1 MNERAPRATL
11 LVVDDEKHQRE
22 SLQMILE
29 DEGYRVMAA
38 ADGRQALALAA
49 ETHPEVVLTDLKM
62 PGLSGMDVVRALAE
76 GPSRPASSSSPPTA
90 RSSGRARRTGS
101 ARSTT

>member
-1 MNERAPRATL
+1 MNDRTPRATL

-38 ADGRQALALAA
+38 ADGRQALALAG
-49 ETHPEVVLTDLKM
+49 ETHPEVY
-62 PGLSGMDVVRALAE
+62 
-76 GPSRPASSSSPPTA
+76 
-90 RSSGRARRTGS
+90 
-101 ARSTT
+101 